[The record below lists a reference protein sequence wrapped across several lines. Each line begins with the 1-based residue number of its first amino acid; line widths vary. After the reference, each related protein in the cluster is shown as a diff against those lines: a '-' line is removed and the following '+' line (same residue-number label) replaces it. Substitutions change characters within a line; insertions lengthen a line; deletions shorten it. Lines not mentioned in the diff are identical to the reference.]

1 MSSSTVVPTSLTRY
15 ELLAA
20 SLGGALAFP
29 TVLGLGQLAIFKP
42 LRLTCSSPVASLC
55 GGVSVLG
62 AGCVASLTAVQ
73 ALSLTHR
80 KSSNDSSQTGSSSNC
95 NAVDFGGQELLAS
108 TVASAILFRALGG
121 RFSSVLPSHLLK
133 PGAFAQ
139 EWIPVRSTQASERQ
153 RHVIREL
160 GRRHGCHSCGT
171 RSVRQFH
178 ADHQPPNKVHSTH
191 NSPDAKNVITQRL
204 YPQCNKCSNSQ
215 GALLSQSIGTRN
227 SWRAIRTHPLSL
239 RAYHLFFPIPL
250 AIAFLKSGNLAQSS
264 VTQLNS
270 VSKNVSSVAIEKKTN
285 AESVQASQELSS
297 EPHSK
302 ELPSFQSLFGDS
314 DLPSLIRDFPL
325 LIIWNRLVYFLDSFQ
340 NPGDA
345 FHITIWAFAVV
356 AALGTI
362 NNY

>member
-1 MSSSTVVPTSLTRY
+1 MSSSTLVPTSLSRN

-55 GGVSVLG
+55 GGVSVLA

-80 KSSNDSSQTGSSSNC
+80 KISNDSSQSNSSSDYNS
-95 NAVDFGGQELLAS
+95 VDFGAQELLAS

-133 PGAFAQ
+133 PGAFAR

-153 RHVIREL
+153 RHIIREL
-160 GRRHGCHSCGT
+160 GKRHGCHSCGT

-178 ADHQPPNKVHSTH
+178 ADHQPPNKVQNAH
-191 NSPDAKNVITQRL
+191 NSSDSANGITQRL

-215 GALLSQSIGTRN
+215 GALLSQSNGSRIT
-227 SWRAIRTHPLSL
+227 WRAIRTHPLSL

-250 AIAFLKSGNLAQSS
+250 AIAYLKSGNVTQSS
-264 VTQLNS
+264 VAQLNY
-270 VSKNVSSVAIEKKTN
+270 VSKNVASLAVEKKTS
-285 AESVQASQELSS
+285 ESVQDSQEVSS
-297 EPHSK
+297 QLPSK
-302 ELPSFQSLFGDS
+302 EVPSFQSLFGDS
-314 DLPSLIRDFPL
+314 NLPSLIQDFPL

-340 NPGDA
+340 NAGDA
-345 FHITIWAFAVV
+345 FHITLWAFAVV
-356 AALGTI
+356 AALGSI